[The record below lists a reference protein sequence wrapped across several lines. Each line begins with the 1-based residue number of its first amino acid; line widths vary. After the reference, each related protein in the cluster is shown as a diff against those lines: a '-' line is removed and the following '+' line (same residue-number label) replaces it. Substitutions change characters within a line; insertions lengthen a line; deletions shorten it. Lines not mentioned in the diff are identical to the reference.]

1 MYTEIVIYWIMLLV
15 QCWVHAIFWHELA
28 HILYYKRVTG
38 CWPKVYYHKGIN
50 VGTDNQL
57 RKLKTKQKRIFY
69 LVGPLA
75 GVVPFI
81 ICPVPWVA
89 MVGFGVYMYGCVW
102 DFKRFIQ

>member
-1 MYTEIVIYWIMLLV
+1 MYTEIVIYWSMLLV
-15 QCWVHAIFWHELA
+15 NVWLWAVFLHESA

-38 CWPKVYYHKGIN
+38 CWPSVWFDGTIN
-50 VGTDNQL
+50 VGNNNQM